1 MLIDLKN
8 KAEDMQ
14 TRLLELEVIFDLAAK
29 RKELTELEEVTI
41 APDFWSNTQ
50 RVQKTNQR
58 IAVLRDEV
66 SKYEELSLKI
76 QDIQTL
82 IELAIEE
89 NDESLQAEI
98 GDGLESVAS
107 RLEQMELQLMLNG
120 EFDENNAILNIH
132 SGAGG
137 IDAQDWAGMLMRMY
151 LRWCDTRGYQTQ
163 IVDITV
169 GDEAG
174 IKGTTILVTG
184 PSAYGYLQAETGVH
198 RLVRLSPYDF
208 NKRRH
213 TSFAAVDVTP
223 EIDDAVEVDIQAED
237 LRIDTYRASGAG
249 GQHVN
254 VTDSAIRITHK
265 PTGIIV
271 QCQNERSQHKNREIA
286 MKLLRSRLHEK
297 YRAER
302 EAELAKQ
309 RSERLE
315 INFGSQIRSYVM
327 HPYQRVKDLR
337 TNVETGNVS
346 AVLDGAL
353 DPFIESYLKM
363 KAQEK

>member
-1 MLIDLKN
+1 
-8 KAEDMQ
+8 
-14 TRLLELEVIFDLAAK
+14 
-29 RKELTELEEVTI
+29 
-41 APDFWSNTQ
+41 
-50 RVQKTNQR
+50 
-58 IAVLRDEV
+58 
-66 SKYEELSLKI
+66 
-76 QDIQTL
+76 
-82 IELAIEE
+82 
-89 NDESLQAEI
+89 
-98 GDGLESVAS
+98 
-107 RLEQMELQLMLNG
+107 MELRLMLRG
-120 EFDENNAILNIH
+120 EFDENNAIVSIH

-137 IDAQDWAGMLMRMY
+137 VDAQDWAGMLMRMY
-151 LRWCDTRGYQTQ
+151 LRWCDGRCYQTE
-163 IVDITV
+163 IVDITA

-174 IKGTTILVTG
+174 VKNTTILVTG
-184 PSAYGYLQAETGVH
+184 KLAYGYLQAETGVH

-223 EIDDAVEVDIQAED
+223 EIDDTVEVDIQPED

-297 YRAER
+297 YRSER
-302 EAELAKQ
+302 EEELAKQ

-315 INFGSQIRSYVM
+315 INFGSQIRSYVL

-337 TNVETGNVS
+337 TNIETGNVS

>member
-1 MLIDLKN
+1 MKRCRPASKN
-8 KAEDMQ
+8 S
-14 TRLLELEVIFDLAAK
+14 EVIFDLAEK
-29 RKELTELEEVTI
+29 RKELTELEETTI

-50 RVQKTNQR
+50 RVQKVNQR
-58 IAVLRDEV
+58 IATLRDEV
-66 SKYEELSLKI
+66 AAYEDLALKI
-76 QDIQTL
+76 EDIQTL
-82 IELAIEE
+82 LELATEE
-89 NDESLQAEI
+89 NDESLQKEI
-98 GDGLESVAS
+98 ADGVDTVTQH
-107 RLEQMELQLMLNG
+107 LEQMELRLMLTG
-120 EFDENNAILNIH
+120 EFDANNAILSIH

-151 LRWCDTRGYQTQ
+151 LRWCDQRGYQTE
-163 IVDITV
+163 IVDLTS

-174 IKGTTILVTG
+174 IKGATILVTG
-184 PSAYGYLQAETGVH
+184 ASAYGYLQAEAGVH

-213 TSFAAVDVTP
+213 TSFAAIDVTP
-223 EIDDAVEVDIQAED
+223 EIDDTVEVDIQSED
-237 LRIDTYRASGAG
+237 LRIDFYRASGAG

-254 VTDSAIRITHK
+254 VTDSAVRITHK

-302 EAELAKQ
+302 EAELSKQ
-309 RSERLE
+309 RSERLN
-315 INFGSQIRSYVM
+315 IDFGSQIRSYVL

-337 TNVETGNVS
+337 TNIETGNVN

-363 KAQEK
+363 KAQPK

>member
-1 MLIDLKN
+1 
-8 KAEDMQ
+8 
-14 TRLLELEVIFDLAAK
+14 
-29 RKELTELEEVTI
+29 
-41 APDFWSNTQ
+41 
-50 RVQKTNQR
+50 
-58 IAVLRDEV
+58 
-66 SKYEELSLKI
+66 
-76 QDIQTL
+76 
-82 IELAIEE
+82 
-89 NDESLQAEI
+89 
-98 GDGLESVAS
+98 
-107 RLEQMELQLMLNG
+107 MELQLMLNG

-137 IDAQDWAGMLMRMY
+137 VDAQDWAGMLMRMY
-151 LRWCDTRGYQTQ
+151 LRWCDRRSYQTQ

-223 EIDDAVEVDIQAED
+223 EIDDAVDVDIQAED
-237 LRIDTYRASGAG
+237 LRIDSYRASGAG

-297 YRAER
+297 YRDER

-309 RSERLE
+309 RSERLD
-315 INFGSQIRSYVM
+315 IDFGSQIRSYVM

-337 TNVETGNVS
+337 TNIETGNVN

-363 KAQEK
+363 KAQQK

>member
-1 MLIDLKN
+1 MKRCRPASKN
-8 KAEDMQ
+8 S
-14 TRLLELEVIFDLAAK
+14 EVIFDLAEK
-29 RKELTELEEVTI
+29 RKELTELEEATI

-50 RVQKTNQR
+50 RVQKVNQR
-58 IAVLRDEV
+58 IATLRDELGA
-66 SKYEELSLKI
+66 YEDLALKI
-76 QDIQTL
+76 EDIQTL
-82 IELAIEE
+82 LELATEE
-89 NDESLQAEI
+89 NDESLQKEI
-98 GDGLESVAS
+98 ADGVDTVTQH
-107 RLEQMELQLMLNG
+107 LEQMELRLMLTG
-120 EFDENNAILNIH
+120 EFDANNAILSIH

-151 LRWCDTRGYQTQ
+151 LRWCDQRGYQTE
-163 IVDITV
+163 IVDLTS

-174 IKGTTILVTG
+174 IKGATILVTG
-184 PSAYGYLQAETGVH
+184 ASAYGYLQAEAGVH

-213 TSFAAVDVTP
+213 TSFAAIDVTP
-223 EIDDAVEVDIQAED
+223 EIDDTVEVDIQSED
-237 LRIDTYRASGAG
+237 LRIDFYRASGAG

-254 VTDSAIRITHK
+254 VTDSAVRITHK

-302 EAELAKQ
+302 EAALSKQ
-309 RSERLE
+309 RSERLD
-315 INFGSQIRSYVM
+315 IDFGSQIRSYVL

-337 TNVETGNVS
+337 TNIETGNVN

-363 KAQEK
+363 KAQPK

>member
-1 MLIDLKN
+1 MD
-8 KAEDMQ
+8 E
-14 TRLLELEVIFDLAAK
+14 K
-29 RKELTELEEVTI
+29 RKELTELEEATI
-41 APDFWSNTQ
+41 APDFWRNTQ
-50 RVQKTNQR
+50 RVQETNQR
-58 IAVLRDEV
+58 ISTLRDEV
-66 SKYEELSLKI
+66 TTYEELYLKI
-76 QDIQTL
+76 EDIQTL
-82 IELAIEE
+82 VELADEE
-89 NDESLQAEI
+89 NDNSLQAEI
-98 GDGLESVAS
+98 VDGLDNIAS
-107 RLEQMELQLMLNG
+107 RLEQMELRLMLRG
-120 EFDENNAILNIH
+120 EFDENNAILSIH

-137 IDAQDWAGMLMRMY
+137 VDAQDWAGMLMRMY
-151 LRWCDTRGYQTQ
+151 LRWCDGRNYQTE
-163 IVDITV
+163 IVDITA

-174 IKGTTILVTG
+174 IKNTTILVTG
-184 PSAYGYLQAETGVH
+184 NLAYGYLQAETGVH

-223 EIDDAVEVDIQAED
+223 EIDDTVEVNIQPED
-237 LRIDTYRASGAG
+237 LRIDSYRASGAG

-302 EAELAKQ
+302 EEELAKQ

-315 INFGSQIRSYVM
+315 INFGSQIRSYVL

-337 TNVETGNVS
+337 TNVETGNVN

-353 DPFIESYLKM
+353 DPFIENYLKL

>member
-1 MLIDLKN
+1 MKRCRPASKN
-8 KAEDMQ
+8 S
-14 TRLLELEVIFDLAAK
+14 EVIFDLAEK
-29 RKELTELEEVTI
+29 RKELTELEEATI

-50 RVQKTNQR
+50 RVQKVNQR
-58 IAVLRDEV
+58 IATLRDEV
-66 SKYEELSLKI
+66 GAYEDLALKI
-76 QDIQTL
+76 EDIQTL
-82 IELAIEE
+82 LELATEE
-89 NDESLQAEI
+89 NDESLQKEI
-98 GDGLESVAS
+98 ADGVDTVTQH
-107 RLEQMELQLMLNG
+107 LEQIELRLMLTG
-120 EFDENNAILNIH
+120 EFDANNAILSIH

-151 LRWCDTRGYQTQ
+151 LRWCDQRGYQTE
-163 IVDITV
+163 IVDLTS

-174 IKGTTILVTG
+174 IKGATILVTG
-184 PSAYGYLQAETGVH
+184 ASAYGYLQAEAGVH

-213 TSFAAVDVTP
+213 TSFAAIDVTP
-223 EIDDAVEVDIQAED
+223 EIDDTVEVDIQSED
-237 LRIDTYRASGAG
+237 LRIDFYRASGAG

-254 VTDSAIRITHK
+254 VTDSAVRITHK

-302 EAELAKQ
+302 EAALSKQ
-309 RSERLE
+309 RSERLD
-315 INFGSQIRSYVM
+315 IDFGSQIRSYVL

-337 TNVETGNVS
+337 TNIETGNVN

-363 KAQEK
+363 KAQRK

>member
-1 MLIDLKN
+1 MKRCRPVSKN
-8 KAEDMQ
+8 S
-14 TRLLELEVIFDLAAK
+14 EVIFDLAEK
-29 RKELTELEEVTI
+29 RKELTELEEATI

-50 RVQKTNQR
+50 RVQKVNQR
-58 IAVLRDEV
+58 IATLRDEV
-66 SKYEELSLKI
+66 GAYEDLALKI
-76 QDIQTL
+76 EDIQTL
-82 IELAIEE
+82 LELATEE
-89 NDESLQAEI
+89 NDESLQKEI
-98 GDGLESVAS
+98 VDGLNTVTQH
-107 RLEQMELQLMLNG
+107 LEQMELRLMLTG
-120 EFDENNAILNIH
+120 EFDANNAILSIH

-151 LRWCDTRGYQTQ
+151 LRWCDQRGYQTE
-163 IVDITV
+163 IVDLTS

-174 IKGTTILVTG
+174 IKGATILVTG
-184 PSAYGYLQAETGVH
+184 ASAYGYLQAEAGVH

-213 TSFAAVDVTP
+213 TSFAAIDVTP
-223 EIDDAVEVDIQAED
+223 EIDDTVEVDIQSED
-237 LRIDTYRASGAG
+237 LRIDFYRASGAG

-254 VTDSAIRITHK
+254 VTDSAVRITHK

-302 EAELAKQ
+302 EEALSKQ
-309 RSERLE
+309 RSERLD
-315 INFGSQIRSYVM
+315 IDFGSQIRSYVL

-337 TNVETGNVS
+337 TNIETGNVN

-363 KAQEK
+363 KAQRK

>member
-1 MLIDLKN
+1 MKRCRPASKN
-8 KAEDMQ
+8 S
-14 TRLLELEVIFDLAAK
+14 EVIFDLAEK
-29 RKELTELEEVTI
+29 RKELTELEAATI

-50 RVQKTNQR
+50 RVQKVNQR
-58 IAVLRDEV
+58 IATLRDEV
-66 SKYEELSLKI
+66 GAYEDLALRIE
-76 QDIQTL
+76 DIQTL
-82 IELAIEE
+82 LELATEE
-89 NDESLQAEI
+89 KDESLQTEI
-98 GDGLESVAS
+98 ADGVDTVTQH
-107 RLEQMELQLMLNG
+107 LEQMELRLMLTG
-120 EFDENNAILNIH
+120 EFDANNAILSIH

-151 LRWCDTRGYQTQ
+151 LRWCDQRGYQTE
-163 IVDITV
+163 IVDLTS

-174 IKGTTILVTG
+174 IKGATILVTG
-184 PSAYGYLQAETGVH
+184 ASAYGYLQAEAGVH

-213 TSFAAVDVTP
+213 TSFAAIDVTP
-223 EIDDAVEVDIQAED
+223 EIDDTVEVDIQSED
-237 LRIDTYRASGAG
+237 LRIDFYRASGAG

-254 VTDSAIRITHK
+254 VTDSAVRITHK

-302 EAELAKQ
+302 EAALSKQ
-309 RSERLE
+309 RSERLD
-315 INFGSQIRSYVM
+315 IDFGSQIRSYVL

-337 TNVETGNVS
+337 TNIETGNVN

-363 KAQEK
+363 KAQRK

>member
-1 MLIDLKN
+1 MKRCRPASKN
-8 KAEDMQ
+8 S
-14 TRLLELEVIFDLAAK
+14 EVIFDLAEK
-29 RKELTELEEVTI
+29 RKELTELEEATI

-50 RVQKTNQR
+50 RVQKVNQR
-58 IAVLRDEV
+58 IATLRDEV
-66 SKYEELSLKI
+66 AAYEDLALKI
-76 QDIQTL
+76 EDIQTL
-82 IELAIEE
+82 LELATEE
-89 NDESLQAEI
+89 NDESLQKEI
-98 GDGLESVAS
+98 ADGVDTVTQH
-107 RLEQMELQLMLNG
+107 LEQMELRLMLTG
-120 EFDENNAILNIH
+120 EFDANNAILSIH

-151 LRWCDTRGYQTQ
+151 LRWCDQRGYQTE
-163 IVDITV
+163 IVDLTS

-174 IKGTTILVTG
+174 IKGATILVTG
-184 PSAYGYLQAETGVH
+184 ASAYGYLQAEAGVH

-213 TSFAAVDVTP
+213 TSFAAIDVTP
-223 EIDDAVEVDIQAED
+223 EIDDTVEVDIQSED
-237 LRIDTYRASGAG
+237 LRIDFYRASGAG

-254 VTDSAIRITHK
+254 VTDSAVRITHK

-302 EAELAKQ
+302 EAELSKQ
-309 RSERLE
+309 RSERLD
-315 INFGSQIRSYVM
+315 IDFGSQIRSYVL

-337 TNVETGNVS
+337 TNIETGNVN

-363 KAQEK
+363 KAQPK

>member
-1 MLIDLKN
+1 
-8 KAEDMQ
+8 MQ
-14 TRLLELEVIFDLAAK
+14 KV
-29 RKELTELEEVTI
+29 
-41 APDFWSNTQ
+41 
-50 RVQKTNQR
+50 NQR
-58 IAVLRDEV
+58 IATLRDEV
-66 SKYEELSLKI
+66 AAYEDLALKI
-76 QDIQTL
+76 EDIQTL
-82 IELAIEE
+82 LELATEE
-89 NDESLQAEI
+89 NDGSLQNEI
-98 GDGLESVAS
+98 ADGLDTVTQH
-107 RLEQMELQLMLNG
+107 LEQMELRLMLTG
-120 EFDENNAILNIH
+120 EFDENNAILSIH

-151 LRWCDTRGYQTQ
+151 LRWCDQRGYQTE
-163 IVDITV
+163 IVDLTS

-184 PSAYGYLQAETGVH
+184 PSAYGYLQAEAGVH

-213 TSFAAVDVTP
+213 TSFAAIDVTP
-223 EIDDAVEVDIQAED
+223 EIDDTVEVDIQSED
-237 LRIDTYRASGAG
+237 LRIDFYRASGAG

-254 VTDSAIRITHK
+254 VTDSAVRITHK

-302 EAELAKQ
+302 EAELSKQ
-309 RSERLE
+309 RSERLD
-315 INFGSQIRSYVM
+315 IDFGSQIRSYVL

-337 TNVETGNVS
+337 TNVETGNVN

-363 KAQEK
+363 KAQ

>member
-1 MLIDLKN
+1 MKRCRLASKN
-8 KAEDMQ
+8 S
-14 TRLLELEVIFDLAAK
+14 EVIFDLAEK
-29 RKELTELEEVTI
+29 RKELTELEEATI

-50 RVQKTNQR
+50 RVQKVNQR
-58 IAVLRDEV
+58 IATLRDEV
-66 SKYEELSLKI
+66 GAYEDLALKI
-76 QDIQTL
+76 EDIQTL
-82 IELAIEE
+82 LELATEE
-89 NDESLQAEI
+89 NDESLQKEI
-98 GDGLESVAS
+98 ADGVDTVTQH
-107 RLEQMELQLMLNG
+107 LEQIELRLMLTG
-120 EFDENNAILNIH
+120 EFDANNAILSIH

-151 LRWCDTRGYQTQ
+151 LRWCDQRGYQTE
-163 IVDITV
+163 IVDLTS

-174 IKGTTILVTG
+174 IKGATILVTG
-184 PSAYGYLQAETGVH
+184 ASAYGYLQAEAGVH

-213 TSFAAVDVTP
+213 TSFAAIDVTP
-223 EIDDAVEVDIQAED
+223 EIDDTVEVDIQSED
-237 LRIDTYRASGAG
+237 LRIDFYRASGAG

-254 VTDSAIRITHK
+254 VTDSAVRITHK

-302 EAELAKQ
+302 EAELSKQ
-309 RSERLE
+309 RSERLD
-315 INFGSQIRSYVM
+315 IDFGSQIRSYVL

-337 TNVETGNVS
+337 TNIETGNVN

-363 KAQEK
+363 KAQRK

>member
-1 MLIDLKN
+1 MKRCRPASKN
-8 KAEDMQ
+8 S
-14 TRLLELEVIFDLAAK
+14 EVIFDLAEK
-29 RKELTELEEVTI
+29 RKELTELEEATI

-50 RVQKTNQR
+50 RVQKVNQR
-58 IAVLRDEV
+58 IATLRDEV
-66 SKYEELSLKI
+66 GAYEDLALKI
-76 QDIQTL
+76 EDIQIL
-82 IELAIEE
+82 LELATEE
-89 NDESLQAEI
+89 NDESLQKEI
-98 GDGLESVAS
+98 ADGVDTVTQH
-107 RLEQMELQLMLNG
+107 LEQIELRLMLTG
-120 EFDENNAILNIH
+120 EFDANNAILSIH

-151 LRWCDTRGYQTQ
+151 LRWCDQRGYQTE
-163 IVDITV
+163 IVDLTS

-174 IKGTTILVTG
+174 IKGATILVTG
-184 PSAYGYLQAETGVH
+184 ASAYGYLQAEAGVH

-213 TSFAAVDVTP
+213 TSFAAIDVTP
-223 EIDDAVEVDIQAED
+223 EIDDTVEVDIQSED
-237 LRIDTYRASGAG
+237 LRIDFYRASGAG

-254 VTDSAIRITHK
+254 VTDSAVRITHK

-297 YRAER
+297 YRAEQ
-302 EAELAKQ
+302 EAALSKQ
-309 RSERLE
+309 RSERLD
-315 INFGSQIRSYVM
+315 IDFGSQIRSYVL
-327 HPYQRVKDLR
+327 HPYQRVKDVR
-337 TNVETGNVS
+337 TNVETGNVN

-363 KAQEK
+363 KAQRK

>member
-1 MLIDLKN
+1 MKRCRPASKN
-8 KAEDMQ
+8 S
-14 TRLLELEVIFDLAAK
+14 EVIFDLAEK
-29 RKELTELEEVTI
+29 RKELTELEEATI

-50 RVQKTNQR
+50 RVQKVNQR
-58 IAVLRDEV
+58 IATLRDEV
-66 SKYEELSLKI
+66 GAYEDLALKI
-76 QDIQTL
+76 EDIQTL
-82 IELAIEE
+82 LELATEE
-89 NDESLQAEI
+89 NDESLQKEI
-98 GDGLESVAS
+98 ADGVDTVTQH
-107 RLEQMELQLMLNG
+107 LEQMELRLMLTG
-120 EFDENNAILNIH
+120 EFDANNAILSIH

-151 LRWCDTRGYQTQ
+151 LRWCDQRGYQTE
-163 IVDITV
+163 IVDLTS

-174 IKGTTILVTG
+174 IKGATILVTG
-184 PSAYGYLQAETGVH
+184 ASAYGYLQAEAGVH

-213 TSFAAVDVTP
+213 TSFAAIDVTP
-223 EIDDAVEVDIQAED
+223 EIDDTVEVDIQSED
-237 LRIDTYRASGAG
+237 LRIDFYRASGAG

-254 VTDSAIRITHK
+254 VTDSAVRITHK

-302 EAELAKQ
+302 EAELSKQ
-309 RSERLE
+309 RSERLD
-315 INFGSQIRSYVM
+315 IDFGSQIRSYVL

-337 TNVETGNVS
+337 TNIETGNVN

-363 KAQEK
+363 KAQRK

>member
-1 MLIDLKN
+1 M
-8 KAEDMQ
+8 
-14 TRLLELEVIFDLAAK
+14 
-29 RKELTELEEVTI
+29 
-41 APDFWSNTQ
+41 
-50 RVQKTNQR
+50 
-58 IAVLRDEV
+58 LRDEIGE
-66 SKYEELSLKI
+66 YEELKGNVE
-76 QDIQTL
+76 DIQTL
-82 IELAIEE
+82 VELATEE
-89 NDESLQAEI
+89 NDSSLQTEI
-98 GDGLESVAS
+98 VDGLENVVSA
-107 RLEQMELQLMLNG
+107 LEQLELRLMLNG
-120 EFDENNAILNIH
+120 EFDENSAILNIH
-132 SGAGG
+132 PGAGG
-137 IDAQDWAGMLMRMY
+137 VDAQDWAGMLMRMY
-151 LRWCDTRGYQTQ
+151 LRWCDSRGYETQ

-184 PSAYGYLQAETGVH
+184 PLAYGYLQSETGVH

-223 EIDDAVEVDIQAED
+223 EIDDTVEVDIQPDD
-237 LRIDTYRASGAG
+237 LRIDSYRASGAG

-302 EAELAKQ
+302 EAEIAKQ

-315 INFGSQIRSYVM
+315 INFGSQIRSYVL

-337 TNVETGNVS
+337 TDVETGNVN

-363 KAQEK
+363 KAKEK

>member
-1 MLIDLKN
+1 M
-8 KAEDMQ
+8 E
-14 TRLLELEVIFDLAAK
+14 
-29 RKELTELEEVTI
+29 
-41 APDFWSNTQ
+41 
-50 RVQKTNQR
+50 
-58 IAVLRDEV
+58 
-66 SKYEELSLKI
+66 
-76 QDIQTL
+76 DIQTL
-82 IELAIEE
+82 VELADEE
-89 NDESLQAEI
+89 NDSSLQTEI
-98 GDGLESVAS
+98 VDGLDTVAS
-107 RLEQMELQLMLNG
+107 RLEEMELRLMLRG

-137 IDAQDWAGMLMRMY
+137 IDAQDWASMLMRMY
-151 LRWCDTRGYQTQ
+151 LRWCDARGYQTE
-163 IVDITV
+163 IVDITA

-184 PSAYGYLQAETGVH
+184 DLAYGYLQAETGVH

-223 EIDDAVEVDIQAED
+223 EIDDTVAVDIQPED

-297 YRAER
+297 YRSER
-302 EAELAKQ
+302 EEALAKQ

-315 INFGSQIRSYVM
+315 INFGSQIRSYVL

-337 TNVETGNVS
+337 TDVETGNVN
-346 AVLDGAL
+346 AVLDGEL

-363 KAQEK
+363 KAQEQ

>member
-1 MLIDLKN
+1 MD
-8 KAEDMQ
+8 E
-14 TRLLELEVIFDLAAK
+14 K
-29 RKELTELEEVTI
+29 RKELTELEEATI
-41 APDFWSNTQ
+41 APDFWRNTQ
-50 RVQKTNQR
+50 RVQETNQR
-58 IAVLRDEV
+58 ISTLRDEV
-66 SKYEELSLKI
+66 TTYEELYLKI
-76 QDIQTL
+76 EDIQTL
-82 IELAIEE
+82 VELADEE
-89 NDESLQAEI
+89 NDNSLQAEI
-98 GDGLESVAS
+98 VDGLDNVAS
-107 RLEQMELQLMLNG
+107 RLEQMELRLMLRG
-120 EFDENNAILNIH
+120 EFDENNAILSIH

-137 IDAQDWAGMLMRMY
+137 VDAQDWAGMLMRMY
-151 LRWCDTRGYQTQ
+151 LRWCDGRNYQTE
-163 IVDITV
+163 IVDITA

-174 IKGTTILVTG
+174 IKNTTILVTG
-184 PSAYGYLQAETGVH
+184 NLAYGYLQAETGVH

-223 EIDDAVEVDIQAED
+223 EIDDTVEVNIQPED
-237 LRIDTYRASGAG
+237 LRIDSYRASGAG

-302 EAELAKQ
+302 EEELAKQ

-315 INFGSQIRSYVM
+315 INFGSQIRSYVL

-337 TNVETGNVS
+337 TNVETGNVN

-353 DPFIESYLKM
+353 DPFIENYLKL